1 MNTQFQNKIYDTI
14 VIGAGISGI
23 SAACHLK
30 KYSPE
35 ANFLILEGRDNF
47 GGTWDF
53 FKYPGI
59 RSDSDMHTLGFS
71 FKPWNSRKFI
81 ADGPAIMGYLDET
94 IEENNLKDL
103 IKFNM
108 HIESASWNSEDSV
121 WELRINNK
129 KLNKLETIKTKFI
142 QMCAGYYSYKS
153 GHKPIFKGSED
164 FVGQII
170 HPQEWNS
177 SIDYENK
184 KVAVIGSGAT
194 AVTLIP
200 EIAKKASHVTMIQR
214 SPTYIASAPSKYKI
228 LHLLNYISPKL
239 GYKIIR
245 FTNIL
250 RQRRIYR
257 RAIRSPELVK
267 NYLLDL
273 VRDELPGF
281 DIEKHFTPT
290 YNPWEQRLCL
300 APDSDFFE
308 SINQKRVSVETE
320 TIDSFSEKGVQL
332 DSGKL
337 IEADI
342 IVTATGI
349 KLQNF
354 GGIRIFVDENEIDIS
369 KSFIYKSMMYTQ
381 IPNFINT
388 FGYIN
393 ASWTLKADLTSKYAC
408 RLINFMNDNNY
419 AKCLPIAPD
428 DLEET
433 KGFLDDF
440 SSGYVRRAASITVK
454 QGNKKPWI
462 NNQNYLKDI
471 FEINYGKIEDNS
483 LRFS

>member
-30 KYSPE
+30 KYSPK

-214 SPTYIASAPSKYKI
+214 SPTYVVSRPSEDAINKFLRKF
-228 LHLLNYISPKL
+228 LPVKL
-239 GYKIIR
+239 TYFLIR
-245 FTNIL
+245 WKNIL
-250 RQRRIYR
+250 FQTR
-257 RAIRSPELVK
+257 
-267 NYLLDL
+267 
-273 VRDELPGF
+273 
-281 DIEKHFTPT
+281 T
-290 YNPWEQRLCL
+290 
-300 APDSDFFE
+300 
-308 SINQKRVSVETE
+308 
-320 TIDSFSEKGVQL
+320 
-332 DSGKL
+332 
-337 IEADI
+337 
-342 IVTATGI
+342 
-349 KLQNF
+349 
-354 GGIRIFVDENEIDIS
+354 
-369 KSFIYKSMMYTQ
+369 
-381 IPNFINT
+381 
-388 FGYIN
+388 
-393 ASWTLKADLTSKYAC
+393 
-408 RLINFMNDNNY
+408 
-419 AKCLPIAPD
+419 
-428 DLEET
+428 
-433 KGFLDDF
+433 
-440 SSGYVRRAASITVK
+440 
-454 QGNKKPWI
+454 
-462 NNQNYLKDI
+462 
-471 FEINYGKIEDNS
+471 
-483 LRFS
+483 